1 MNTSITIRVDESE
14 KEFLSNYAKD
24 RDMTLS

>member
-1 MNTSITIRVDESE
+1 MNTTITIRVDENE
-14 KEFLSNYAKD
+14 KEFLINYAKD